1 MNTTSY
7 LPERETAFRSHL
19 RRNSLETLHKLKHN
33 LSHERE
39 PFRKSLTSFDK
50 VNKNHRNE
58 LPQIKYEKQMD
69 HNISFNPLSR
79 HNFFKNLIDSY
90 FDKQ

>member
-7 LPERETAFRSHL
+7 RPERETAFRTHL

-33 LSHERE
+33 SSHDQQE

-50 VNKNHRNE
+50 ITKTHRNE
-58 LPQIKYEKQMD
+58 LPQIRYEK
-69 HNISFNPLSR
+69 
-79 HNFFKNLIDSY
+79 
-90 FDKQ
+90 